1 MSLEVL
7 LIVLLA
13 ALLHAG
19 WNALIRASSHN
30 LQDAC
35 LLVVGAA
42 FWTLFLVPFL
52 PLPKSESWSYLA
64 LSVAL
69 HVVYFFL
76 LAVCYRF
83 GQLSFS
89 YPMMRGIAPVLTALA
104 MALVFGE
111 SPSTGGWIGIVC
123 ICGGIVLLS
132 GDAWRSKSLRWAAVA
147 PALATAVIIVCYTL
161 VDGHGVRLA
170 GHALAYTCW
179 LFLLTAAALI
189 AASALLGQVASWR
202 RTRTQWLRGL
212 FGGACSLA
220 SYGLVLW
227 AMMQAPIALVAA
239 LRESSVVIA
248 AIIAVCCLG
257 ERLTGLRVLSICAV
271 TAGAVAIKIM

>member
-7 LIVLLA
+7 LLVLFA

-52 PLPKSESWSYLA
+52 PLPKSESWGYLA
-64 LSVAL
+64 LSVVI
-69 HVVYFFL
+69 HVLYFFL
-76 LAVCYRF
+76 LALCYRF

-89 YPMMRGIAPVLTALA
+89 YPIMRGVAPAMTALA

-111 SPSTGGWIGIVC
+111 SLSVGGWLGIAC
-123 ICGGIVLLS
+123 ICGGVLLLS
-132 GDAWRSKSLRWAAVA
+132 GDAWRSKSLSWAAVA
-147 PALATAVIIVCYTL
+147 PALATAVVVVCYTL

-179 LFLLTAAALI
+179 LFLLTAAAFIVL
-189 AASALLGQVASWR
+189 SAVLGHMSSWR
-202 RTRTQWLRGL
+202 RTRGQWLRGL

-220 SYGLVLW
+220 SYGLVLL
-227 AMMQAPIALVAA
+227 AMMRAPIALVAA

-257 ERLTGLRVLSICAV
+257 EKLTWLRVLSICAV
-271 TAGAVAIKIM
+271 TAGAVAIKIT

>member
-1 MSLEVL
+1 MPLEVL

-13 ALLHAG
+13 ALLHAS

-30 LQDAC
+30 LQDTC

-42 FWTLFLVPFL
+42 FWTLFLIPFL
-52 PLPKSESWSYLA
+52 PLPQSESWNYLA
-64 LSVAL
+64 LSVVL
-69 HVVYFFL
+69 HVIYFVL

-89 YPMMRGIAPVLTALA
+89 YPMMRGIAPVITALA
-104 MALVFGE
+104 MALLYGE
-111 SPSTGGWIGIVC
+111 SPSVGAWLGIGC

-132 GDAWRSKSLRWAAVA
+132 GDAWRAKSLDWATVG
-147 PALATAVIIVCYTL
+147 PVLATAAIIVCYTL

-170 GHALAYTCW
+170 GHALAYTSW
-179 LFLLTAAALI
+179 LFLLTAAVFIVL
-189 AASALLGQVASWR
+189 SALLGRIASWR
-202 RTRTQWLRGL
+202 RTRIQWARGL
-212 FGGACSLA
+212 VGGACSLA

-227 AMMQAPIALVAA
+227 AMMRAPIALVAA
-239 LRESSVVIA
+239 LRETSVVIA

-257 ERLTGLRVLSICAV
+257 ERLTWLRVLSICTV
-271 TAGAVAIKIM
+271 TAGAVVIKII

>member
-13 ALLHAG
+13 AVLHAG

-42 FWTLFLVPFL
+42 VWTLFLVPFL
-52 PLPKSESWSYLA
+52 PLPQSESWGYLA
-64 LSVAL
+64 LSVL
-69 HVVYFFL
+69 IHVIYFFL

-89 YPMMRGIAPVLTALA
+89 YPMMRGLAPAITALA
-104 MALVFGE
+104 MSLVFGE
-111 SPSTGGWIGIVC
+111 SPSAGGWIGIVC
-123 ICGGIVLLS
+123 ICGGIALLS
-132 GDAWRSKSLRWAAVA
+132 GDAWRSKSLRWATVA
-147 PALATAVIIVCYTL
+147 PVLATAGVIVCYTL

-179 LFLLTAAALI
+179 LFLLTAAAFIFL
-189 AASALLGQVASWR
+189 SALLGHMASWR
-202 RTRTQWLRGL
+202 RTRTQWMRGL

-227 AMMQAPIALVAA
+227 AMTRAPIALVAA

-257 ERLTGLRVLSICAV
+257 ERLTGLRVVSICAV
-271 TAGAVAIKIM
+271 TAGAIAIKIM

>member
-1 MSLEVL
+1 MPLEVL
-7 LIVLLA
+7 LIVLFA

-19 WNALIRASSHN
+19 WNALIRTSSHN
-30 LQDAC
+30 LQGAC

-52 PLPKSESWSYLA
+52 PTPRSESWGYLT
-64 LSVAL
+64 LSVVI
-69 HVVYFFL
+69 HVIYFVL

-89 YPMMRGIAPVLTALA
+89 YPMMRGIAPVITALA
-104 MALVFGE
+104 MALLFGE
-111 SPSTGGWIGIVC
+111 SPSIGSWIGIGC

-132 GDAWRSKSLRWAAVA
+132 GDAWREKSLGWKTVG
-147 PALATAVIIVCYTL
+147 PALATAAVIVCYTL

-189 AASALLGQVASWR
+189 FLSALLGQTASWR
-202 RTRTQWLRGL
+202 RTRAQWIQGL

-220 SYGLVLW
+220 SYGLVLM
-227 AMMQAPIALVAA
+227 AMMRAPIALVAA
-239 LRESSVVIA
+239 LRETSVVIA

-257 ERLTGLRVLSICAV
+257 EKLTWLRALSICAV
-271 TAGAVAIKIM
+271 TAGAVVIKIM